1 MISKYLISKWMTQIR
16 SILLMIWNIPFCKI
30 FLHWKFQK
38 REELLIRMKLSVKIL
53 ESVGTSEHESIAEL
67 NV

>member
-30 FLHWKFQK
+30 FLRWKFQK